1 MLEQPA
7 ERNNSRLPVRA
18 LLASFLSLLVP
29 GLGQIYARQGERG
42 AAILLISSDLD
53 ELFALCDR
61 IFVMYQGRVAGT
73 VRPHETDEREL
84 GLLMT
89 GAYILK
95 AIKMTL
101 HDQLNPRWKEIKD
114 ISWREAWAL
123 IPLMFLIL
131 VTGVWPRW
139 VLDVINAAALRWG

>member
-1 MLEQPA
+1 MQGAWPQY
-7 ERNNSRLPVRA
+7 A
-18 LLASFLSLLVP
+18 LITALAMF
-29 GLGQIYARQGERG
+29 
-42 AAILLISSDLD
+42 
-53 ELFALCDR
+53 
-61 IFVMYQGRVAGT
+61 
-73 VRPHETDEREL
+73 

-89 GAYILK
+89 GAYVLK

-123 IPLMFLIL
+123 IPLMVLIL
-131 VTGVWPRW
+131 ITGIWPRW